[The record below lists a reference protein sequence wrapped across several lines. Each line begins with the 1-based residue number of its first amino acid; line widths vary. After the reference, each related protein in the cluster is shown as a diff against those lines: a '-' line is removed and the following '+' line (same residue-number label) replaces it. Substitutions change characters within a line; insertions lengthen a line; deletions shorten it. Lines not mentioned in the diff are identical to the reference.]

1 MVPPCE
7 SSSTPTQVHV
17 EMFLGEE
24 LGSGPESTLASR
36 DHWGCVSIQDSFKY
50 VSPWYE
56 ITALHWRSLDDW
68 LEGRCDPVAL
78 PDCFA
83 GHDPYGET
91 AQRVGKKSV
100 FDEGA
105 DDVDDE
111 AVAAAAA
118 KLEV

>member
-1 MVPPCE
+1 MMPPCE

-36 DHWGCVSIQDSFKY
+36 DHWGCVSVQDSFKY

-105 DDVDDE
+105 DQIDDE
-111 AVAAAAA
+111 AIAAAAA

>member
-1 MVPPCE
+1 MSIIRFPL
-7 SSSTPTQVHV
+7 
-17 EMFLGEE
+17 MFLGDE

-36 DHWGCVSIQDSFKY
+36 DHWGCVSIQNSFKY

-100 FDEGA
+100 AKKLVMRQTTMPEPETVSGKRSA
-105 DDVDDE
+105 PQP
-111 AVAAAAA
+111 AA
-118 KLEV
+118 